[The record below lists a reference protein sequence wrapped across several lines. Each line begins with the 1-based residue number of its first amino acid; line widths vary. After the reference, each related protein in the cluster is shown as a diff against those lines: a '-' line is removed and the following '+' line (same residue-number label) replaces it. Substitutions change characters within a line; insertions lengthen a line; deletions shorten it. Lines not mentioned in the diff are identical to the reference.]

1 MPSADQDATPKN
13 FVLLIVEHG
22 VPCAL
27 EWSCAYYINVYV
39 QDVGEAEALGEALN
53 GHDVSSGVWVAEVDL
68 VDDGPSD
75 WPGARECKLSAS
87 SCRRATEAE
96 WLEHVRGEW
105 VLPVRDSEASEA
117 NDELLDST
125 PVMALLPCGLPPGRP
140 APEGGYMRLV
150 YPDGW
155 PRCPSCGDP
164 VLDGHITCGDARCNE
179 AGHR

>member
-13 FVLLIVEHG
+13 LVLIIVEHG

-39 QDVGEAEALGEALN
+39 QDAGEAEALGEALD

-105 VLPVRDSEASEA
+105 VLPVRDSEAGPGIVDLEQ
-117 NDELLDST
+117 
-125 PVMALLPCGLPPGRP
+125 PVALLPCGLPRSSIPV
-140 APEGGYMRLV
+140 PEGGYMRLV
-150 YPDGW
+150 YPEDW
-155 PRCPSCGDP
+155 PRCPSCGDHA
-164 VLDGHITCGDARCNE
+164 LDGHITCGDARCNE